1 MNELLQERVREIV
14 VETLHVNPVEVD
26 EDTSAQTL
34 AAWTSLAHLRLLTN
48 LQDAFSVRFTTNEM
62 VSLMSVRAIEAALE
76 SRGVQ
81 V

>member
-14 VETLHVNPVEVD
+14 AETLHVNPVEVD

-48 LQDAFSVRFTTNEM
+48 LQDAFGVRFTTNEM

>member
-14 VETLHVNPVEVD
+14 AETLHVNPVEVD

-48 LQDAFSVRFTTNEM
+48 LQAAFGVRFTTNEM